1 MKALVGRTFVH
12 PFFDYLFIGGGLSL
26 VCTILV
32 YQRQNPL
39 LGWSLET
46 LPWFILLS
54 NSAHFAASTVRLY
67 TKPGTFKEHPYLT
80 MAFPLVSIV
89 LLVFCIALP
98 LRLGVHLQ
106 ALYLTWSPYHYAAQA
121 YGLAV
126 IYCIRSG
133 CSLTPKRKKI
143 FRATCVL
150 PFLLVFL
157 SAPHAGLGWL
167 APSLQ
172 EAVPPLVR
180 QVLIGAVFLLPIAFF
195 VYVYRCGCRP
205 MPLIGLLAVL
215 ANGIWWV
222 VLDYLS
228 AFFWATIFHGLQYLA
243 IATIF
248 HVKDQSD
255 LPNNERGALY
265 HTTHFYLL
273 SLVLGYGL
281 FYCWPYAFVLVGFG
295 LAESV
300 LLVAAAINIHHFI
313 VDAHIW
319 RMGSGGGHR
328 ISIAI

>member
-143 FRATCVL
+143 FRATCAL
-150 PFLLVFL
+150 PFLLAFL

-195 VYVYRCGCRP
+195 VYGRTRLFERLFLGNYLPRPAISGYRHHIPRQGPERSAKQRARRALSHRP
-205 MPLIGLLAVL
+205 LLSPQSGARLRFVLLLAL
-215 ANGIWWV
+215 CLRTRRLWV
-222 VLDYLS
+222 
-228 AFFWATIFHGLQYLA
+228 G
-243 IATIF
+243 
-248 HVKDQSD
+248 
-255 LPNNERGALY
+255 
-265 HTTHFYLL
+265 
-273 SLVLGYGL
+273 
-281 FYCWPYAFVLVGFG
+281 
-295 LAESV
+295 
-300 LLVAAAINIHHFI
+300 
-313 VDAHIW
+313 
-319 RMGSGGGHR
+319 
-328 ISIAI
+328 

>member
-1 MKALVGRTFVH
+1 
-12 PFFDYLFIGGGLSL
+12 
-26 VCTILV
+26 
-32 YQRQNPL
+32 
-39 LGWSLET
+39 
-46 LPWFILLS
+46 
-54 NSAHFAASTVRLY
+54 
-67 TKPGTFKEHPYLT
+67 
-80 MAFPLVSIV
+80 
-89 LLVFCIALP
+89 
-98 LRLGVHLQ
+98 
-106 ALYLTWSPYHYAAQA
+106 
-121 YGLAV
+121 
-126 IYCIRSG
+126 
-133 CSLTPKRKKI
+133 
-143 FRATCVL
+143 
-150 PFLLVFL
+150 
-157 SAPHAGLGWL
+157 
-167 APSLQ
+167 
-172 EAVPPLVR
+172 
-180 QVLIGAVFLLPIAFF
+180 
-195 VYVYRCGCRP
+195 

-313 VDAHIW
+313 VDAYIW
-319 RMGSGGGHR
+319 KLGRKDSNR
-328 ISIAI
+328 KIVDSNQSPALA